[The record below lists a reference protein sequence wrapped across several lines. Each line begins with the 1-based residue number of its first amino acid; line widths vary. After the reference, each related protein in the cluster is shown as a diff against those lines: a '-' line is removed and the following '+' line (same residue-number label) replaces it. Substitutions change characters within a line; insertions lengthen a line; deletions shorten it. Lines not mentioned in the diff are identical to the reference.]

1 MMDRILNNKW
11 SIRIIA
17 LLLAAILFTSVNA
30 SNNSATSLSTTASS
44 DTEVIENVPVKVY
57 YDKTNLY
64 ISGVPETVTVTI
76 SGPRSIVQSAKAQQ
90 DFTVYADL
98 RNASIGTQEVKLQVK
113 DISDRLKV
121 KVDPVSVNVNVQE
134 KVTKKFSVDV
144 ELSKSVIADGYQAG
158 TPVVDPKK
166 VSITGAKDTIEQI
179 AYVKATLESDGKHK
193 SEFTDKATVSVF
205 DSNLNKLDVEVS
217 PQEVE
222 VTVPVEK
229 VGKSVPIKINQEGTP
244 ESDIEIS
251 SITPDKSEVV
261 VVGDD
266 TVLDKI
272 KEIEIPMD
280 VTKIKADT
288 VKEVT
293 VPVPTGAKSVQP
305 TTIEVKIKTIK
316 KSEASGD
323 TNSTEN
329 NKEPESNDTTTNDS
343 EDTDTK
349 ESKVSKS
356 FSDMQVYMSGLKN
369 TLDAQ
374 MVTPANGKV
383 TVTITG
389 EKKTVDS
396 IVAKDLSVIANLSKG
411 NAGDFSTPLEVNG
424 LPDNVAYEVNPVSAD
439 FIIKEKEAQN
449 TVPSKNT

>member
-30 SNNSATSLSTTASS
+30 NNNNATTFSTTSSS

-64 ISGVPETVTVTI
+64 ISGVPETVTVTL

-98 RNASIGTQEVKLQVK
+98 KNASIGTQEVKLKVK
-113 DISDRLKV
+113 DASDRLKV
-121 KVDPVSVNVNVQE
+121 KINPATVNVNVQE

-144 ELSKSVIADGYQAG
+144 ELSKSVVADGYQAG
-158 TPVVDPKK
+158 TPIIDPKK

-179 AYVKATLESDGKHK
+179 AYVKATLENDGKHK

-205 DSNLNKLDVEVS
+205 DSNLNKLDVDVS

-229 VGKSVPIKINQEGTP
+229 VGKSVPIKLKQEGTP

-251 SITPDKSEVV
+251 SMTPDKVEVV

-272 KEIEIPMD
+272 KEIEIPID

-305 TTIEVKIKTIK
+305 TTIEVKIKTVK
-316 KSEASGD
+316 KSEA
-323 TNSTEN
+323 TN
-329 NKEPESNDTTTNDS
+329 KTTTSKEENTTNPDENTTDDS
-343 EDTDTK
+343 EEKDTK
-349 ESKVSKS
+349 ISKS
-356 FSDMQVYMSGLKN
+356 FPNMQVYMSGLKN
-369 TLDAQ
+369 TFDSQ

-383 TVTITG
+383 SVTITG
-389 EKKTVDS
+389 EKKIVDD
-396 IVAKDLSVIANLSKG
+396 IAVKDLSVIANLSKSK
-411 NAGDFSTPLEVNG
+411 AGDYSVPLELTG
-424 LPDNVAYEVNPVSAD
+424 LPDNVAYVINPTKAD
-439 FIIKEKEAQN
+439 FIITEKEAQN

>member
-1 MMDRILNNKW
+1 MDRILNNKW

-30 SNNSATSLSTTASS
+30 NNNNATTFSTTSSS

-64 ISGVPETVTVTI
+64 ISGVPETVTVTL

-98 RNASIGTQEVKLQVK
+98 KNASIGTQEVKLKVK
-113 DISDRLKV
+113 DASDRLKV
-121 KVDPVSVNVNVQE
+121 KINPATVNVNVQE

-144 ELSKSVIADGYQAG
+144 ELSKSVVADGYQAG
-158 TPVVDPKK
+158 TPIIDPKK

-179 AYVKATLESDGKHK
+179 AYVKATLENDGKHK

-205 DSNLNKLDVEVS
+205 DSNLNKLDVDVS

-229 VGKSVPIKINQEGTP
+229 VGKSVPIKLKQEGTP

-251 SITPDKSEVV
+251 SMTPDKVEVV

-272 KEIEIPMD
+272 KEIEIPID

-305 TTIEVKIKTIK
+305 TTIEVKIKTVK
-316 KSEASGD
+316 KSEA
-323 TNSTEN
+323 TN
-329 NKEPESNDTTTNDS
+329 KTTTSKEENTTSPDENTTDDS
-343 EDTDTK
+343 EEKDTK
-349 ESKVSKS
+349 ISKS
-356 FSDMQVYMSGLKN
+356 FPNMQVYMSGLKN
-369 TLDAQ
+369 TFDSQ

-383 TVTITG
+383 SVTITG
-389 EKKTVDS
+389 EKKIVDD
-396 IVAKDLSVIANLSKG
+396 IAVKDLSVIANLSKSK
-411 NAGDFSTPLEVNG
+411 AGDYSVPLELTG
-424 LPDNVAYEVNPVSAD
+424 LPDNVAYVINPTKAD
-439 FIIKEKEAQN
+439 FIITEKEAQN

>member
-17 LLLAAILFTSVNA
+17 LLLAAILFTSVHA
-30 SNNSATSLSTTASS
+30 SNKDTTSFSTTSSS
-44 DTEVIENVPVKVY
+44 DSEVIENVPVKVY

-98 RNASIGTQEVKLQVK
+98 KNASIGTQEVKLQVK
-113 DISDRLKV
+113 DLSDRLKV
-121 KVDPVSVNVNVQE
+121 KIDPPSVSVNVQE

-144 ELSKSVIADGYQAG
+144 ELNKSVIADGYQAG
-158 TPVVDPKK
+158 TPIIDPKK

-179 AYVKATLESDGKHK
+179 AYVKATLEDDGNHK

-205 DSNLNKLDVEVS
+205 DSNLNKLDVDVS

-229 VGKSVPIKINQEGTP
+229 VGKSVPIKIKQEGTP

-251 SITPDKSEVV
+251 SMTPDKSEVV

-266 TVLDKI
+266 AVLDKI
-272 KEIEIPMD
+272 KEIEIPID
-280 VTKIKADT
+280 VSKIKADT

-293 VPVPTGAKSVQP
+293 VPVPNGAKSVQP

-316 KSEASGD
+316 KSEANTETNTSDNNKNDDTDSNDSTKDDSGD
-323 TNSTEN
+323 
-329 NKEPESNDTTTNDS
+329 NDT
-343 EDTDTK
+343 K
-349 ESKVSKS
+349 ISKS
-356 FSDMQVYMSGLKN
+356 FSNIQVYMSGLKS

-374 MVTPANGKV
+374 MITPANGKV
-383 TVTITG
+383 SVTITG
-389 EKKTVDS
+389 EKKTIEGIS
-396 IVAKDLSVIANLSKG
+396 AKDLSVIANLSKG
-411 NAGDFSTPLEVNG
+411 KAGDYSIPLELNG
-424 LPDNVAYEVNPVSAD
+424 LPDNVAYVINPTNAD
-439 FIIKEKEAQN
+439 FILTEKEAQN
-449 TVPSKNT
+449 SVPSKNT

>member
-30 SNNSATSLSTTASS
+30 NNNNATTFSTTSSS

-64 ISGVPETVTVTI
+64 ISGVPETVTVTL

-98 RNASIGTQEVKLQVK
+98 KNASIGTQEVKLKVK
-113 DISDRLKV
+113 DASDRLKV
-121 KVDPVSVNVNVQE
+121 KINPATVNVNVQE

-144 ELSKSVIADGYQAG
+144 ELSKSVVADGYQAG
-158 TPVVDPKK
+158 TPIIDPKK

-179 AYVKATLESDGKHK
+179 AYVKATLENDGKHK

-205 DSNLNKLDVEVS
+205 DSNLNKLDVDVS

-229 VGKSVPIKINQEGTP
+229 VGKSVPIKIKQEGTP

-251 SITPDKSEVV
+251 SMTPDKVEVV

-272 KEIEIPMD
+272 KEIEIPID

-305 TTIEVKIKTIK
+305 TTIEVKIKTVK
-316 KSEASGD
+316 KSEA
-323 TNSTEN
+323 TN
-329 NKEPESNDTTTNDS
+329 KTTTSKEENTTNPDENTTDDS
-343 EDTDTK
+343 EEKDTK
-349 ESKVSKS
+349 ISKS
-356 FSDMQVYMSGLKN
+356 FPNMQVYMSGLKN
-369 TLDAQ
+369 TFDSQ

-383 TVTITG
+383 SVTITG
-389 EKKTVDS
+389 EKKIVDD
-396 IVAKDLSVIANLSKG
+396 IAVKDLSVIANLSKSK
-411 NAGDFSTPLEVNG
+411 AGDYSVPLELTG
-424 LPDNVAYEVNPVSAD
+424 LPDNVAYVINPAKAD
-439 FIIKEKEAQN
+439 FIITEKEAQN

>member
-1 MMDRILNNKW
+1 MDRILNNKW

-30 SNNSATSLSTTASS
+30 NNNNATTFSTTSSS

-64 ISGVPETVTVTI
+64 ISGVPETVTVTL

-98 RNASIGTQEVKLQVK
+98 KNASIGTQEVKLKVK
-113 DISDRLKV
+113 DASDRLKV
-121 KVDPVSVNVNVQE
+121 KINPATVNVNVQE

-144 ELSKSVIADGYQAG
+144 ELSKSVVADGYQAG
-158 TPVVDPKK
+158 TPIIDPKK

-179 AYVKATLESDGKHK
+179 AYVKATLENDGKHK

-205 DSNLNKLDVEVS
+205 DSNLNKLDVDVS

-229 VGKSVPIKINQEGTP
+229 VGKSVPIKIKQEGTP

-251 SITPDKSEVV
+251 SMTPDKVEVV

-272 KEIEIPMD
+272 KEIEIPID

-293 VPVPTGAKSVQP
+293 MPVPTGAKSVQP
-305 TTIEVKIKTIK
+305 TTIEVKIKTVK
-316 KSEASGD
+316 KSEA
-323 TNSTEN
+323 TN
-329 NKEPESNDTTTNDS
+329 KTTTSKEENTTNPDENTTDDS
-343 EDTDTK
+343 EEKDTK
-349 ESKVSKS
+349 ISKS
-356 FSDMQVYMSGLKN
+356 FPNMQVYMSGLKN
-369 TLDAQ
+369 TFDSQ

-383 TVTITG
+383 SVTITG
-389 EKKTVDS
+389 EKKIVDD
-396 IVAKDLSVIANLSKG
+396 IAVKDLSVIANLSKSK
-411 NAGDFSTPLEVNG
+411 AGDYSVPLELTG
-424 LPDNVAYEVNPVSAD
+424 LPDNVAYVINPTKAD
-439 FIIKEKEAQN
+439 FIITEKEAQN

>member
-30 SNNSATSLSTTASS
+30 NNNNATTFSTTSSS

-64 ISGVPETVTVTI
+64 ISGVPETVTVTL

-98 RNASIGTQEVKLQVK
+98 KNASIGTQEVKLKVK
-113 DISDRLKV
+113 DASDRLKV
-121 KVDPVSVNVNVQE
+121 KINPATVNVNVQE

-144 ELSKSVIADGYQAG
+144 ELSKSVVADGYQAG
-158 TPVVDPKK
+158 TPIIDPKK

-179 AYVKATLESDGKHK
+179 AYVKATLENDGKHK

-205 DSNLNKLDVEVS
+205 DSNLNKLDVDVS

-229 VGKSVPIKINQEGTP
+229 VGKSVPIKIKQEGTP

-251 SITPDKSEVV
+251 SMTPDKVEVV

-272 KEIEIPMD
+272 KEIEIPID

-305 TTIEVKIKTIK
+305 TTIEVKIKTVK
-316 KSEASGD
+316 KSEA
-323 TNSTEN
+323 TNE
-329 NKEPESNDTTTNDS
+329 TTTSKEENTTNPDENTTDDS
-343 EDTDTK
+343 EEKDTK
-349 ESKVSKS
+349 ISKS
-356 FSDMQVYMSGLKN
+356 FPNMQVYMSGLKN
-369 TLDAQ
+369 TFDSQ

-383 TVTITG
+383 SVTITG
-389 EKKTVDS
+389 EKKIVDD
-396 IVAKDLSVIANLSKG
+396 IAVKDLSVIANLSKSK
-411 NAGDFSTPLEVNG
+411 AGDYSVPLELTG
-424 LPDNVAYEVNPVSAD
+424 LPDNVAYVINPTKAD
-439 FIIKEKEAQN
+439 FIITEKEAQN

>member
-1 MMDRILNNKW
+1 MDRILNNKW

-30 SNNSATSLSTTASS
+30 NNNNATTFSTTSSS

-64 ISGVPETVTVTI
+64 ISGVPETVTVTL

-98 RNASIGTQEVKLQVK
+98 KNASIGTQEVKLKVK
-113 DISDRLKV
+113 DASDRLKV
-121 KVDPVSVNVNVQE
+121 KINPATVNVNVQE

-144 ELSKSVIADGYQAG
+144 ELSKSVVADGYQAG
-158 TPVVDPKK
+158 TPIIDPKK

-179 AYVKATLESDGKHK
+179 AYVKATLENDGKHK
-193 SEFTDKATVSVF
+193 SKFTDKATVSVF
-205 DSNLNKLDVEVS
+205 DSNLNKLDVDVS

-229 VGKSVPIKINQEGTP
+229 VGKSVPIKIKQEGTP

-251 SITPDKSEVV
+251 SMTPDKVEVV

-266 TVLDKI
+266 TLLDKI
-272 KEIEIPMD
+272 KEIEIPID

-305 TTIEVKIKTIK
+305 TTIEVKIKTVK
-316 KSEASGD
+316 KSEA
-323 TNSTEN
+323 TN
-329 NKEPESNDTTTNDS
+329 KTTTSKEENTTNPDENTTDDS
-343 EDTDTK
+343 EEKDTK
-349 ESKVSKS
+349 ISKS
-356 FSDMQVYMSGLKN
+356 FPNMQVYMSGLKN
-369 TLDAQ
+369 TFDSQ

-383 TVTITG
+383 SVTITG
-389 EKKTVDS
+389 EKKIVDD
-396 IVAKDLSVIANLSKG
+396 IAVKDLSVIANLSKSK
-411 NAGDFSTPLEVNG
+411 AGDYSVPLELTG
-424 LPDNVAYEVNPVSAD
+424 LPDNVAYVINPTKAD
-439 FIIKEKEAQN
+439 FIITEKEAQN

>member
-30 SNNSATSLSTTASS
+30 SNKDTTSFSTSASS

-98 RNASIGTQEVKLQVK
+98 KNASIGTQEVKLQVK
-113 DISDRLKV
+113 DVSDRLKV
-121 KVDPVSVNVNVQE
+121 KVDPASVNVNVQE
-134 KVTKKFSVDV
+134 KVTKKFSADV

-158 TPVVDPKK
+158 TPVIDPKK

-179 AYVKATLESDGKHK
+179 AYVKATLEDDGKHK

-229 VGKSVPIKINQEGTP
+229 VGKSVPVKIKQEGTP

-251 SITPDKSEVV
+251 SMTPDKSEVV

-266 TVLDKI
+266 AVLDKI
-272 KEIEIPMD
+272 KEIEIPID

-293 VPVPTGAKSVQP
+293 VPVPNGAKSVQP
-305 TTIEVKIKTIK
+305 TTIEVKIKTVK
-316 KSEASGD
+316 KSEANSESSTSEDKNDSDSNKTATDDRGDSD
-323 TNSTEN
+323 TN
-329 NKEPESNDTTTNDS
+329 
-343 EDTDTK
+343 
-349 ESKVSKS
+349 SKVSKS
-356 FSDMQVYMSGLKN
+356 FSNMQVYMSGLKN

-374 MVTPANGKV
+374 MITPANGKV
-383 TVTITG
+383 SVTITG
-389 EKKTVDS
+389 EKKVVDNVTV
-396 IVAKDLSVIANLSKG
+396 KDLSVIANLSKG
-411 NAGDFSTPLEVNG
+411 KTGDFSVPLELNG
-424 LPDNVAYEVNPVSAD
+424 LPDNVAYVINPISAD
-439 FIIKEKEAQN
+439 FIITEKEAQN

>member
-30 SNNSATSLSTTASS
+30 SNKDTTSFSTTASS

-98 RNASIGTQEVKLQVK
+98 KNASIGTQEVKLQVK

-158 TPVVDPKK
+158 TPVIDPKK
-166 VSITGAKDTIEQI
+166 VSITGAKDTIKQI
-179 AYVKATLESDGKHK
+179 AYVKATLEDDGKHK

-217 PQEVE
+217 PQEIE

-229 VGKSVPIKINQEGTP
+229 VGKSVPVKIKQEGTP

-251 SITPDKSEVV
+251 SMTPDKSEVV

-266 TVLDKI
+266 AVLDKI
-272 KEIEIPMD
+272 KEIEIPID

-293 VPVPTGAKSVQP
+293 VPVPNGAKSVQP

-316 KSEASGD
+316 KSEANSESNTSEDKKDTDSNKTATDDSGD
-323 TNSTEN
+323 S
-329 NKEPESNDTTTNDS
+329 
-343 EDTDTK
+343 DTD
-349 ESKVSKS
+349 SKVSKS
-356 FSDMQVYMSGLKN
+356 FSNMQVYMSGLKN

-374 MVTPANGKV
+374 MITPANGKV
-383 TVTITG
+383 SVTITG
-389 EKKTVDS
+389 EKKTVDR
-396 IVAKDLSVIANLSKG
+396 IAVKDLSVIANLSKG
-411 NAGDFSTPLEVNG
+411 KAGELRVPLELNG
-424 LPDNVAYEVNPVSAD
+424 LPDNVAYVINPTSAD
-439 FIIKEKEAQN
+439 FIITEKEAQN

>member
-1 MMDRILNNKW
+1 MDRILNNKW

-17 LLLAAILFTSVNA
+17 LLLAAILFTSVHA
-30 SNNSATSLSTTASS
+30 SNKDTTSFSTTSSS
-44 DTEVIENVPVKVY
+44 DSEVIENVPVKVY

-98 RNASIGTQEVKLQVK
+98 KNASIGTQEVKLQVK
-113 DISDRLKV
+113 DLSDRLKV
-121 KVDPVSVNVNVQE
+121 KIDPESVSVNVQE

-158 TPVVDPKK
+158 TPIIDPKK

-179 AYVKATLESDGKHK
+179 AYVKATLEDDGNHK

-205 DSNLNKLDVEVS
+205 DSNLNKLDVDVS

-229 VGKSVPIKINQEGTP
+229 VGKSVPIKIKQEGTP

-251 SITPDKSEVV
+251 SMTPDKSEVV

-266 TVLDKI
+266 AVLDKI
-272 KEIEIPMD
+272 KEIEIPID
-280 VTKIKADT
+280 VSKIKADT

-293 VPVPTGAKSVQP
+293 VPVPNGAKSVQP

-316 KSEASGD
+316 KSEANTETNTSDNNKNDDTDSDDSTKDDSGD
-323 TNSTEN
+323 
-329 NKEPESNDTTTNDS
+329 NDT
-343 EDTDTK
+343 K
-349 ESKVSKS
+349 ISKS
-356 FSDMQVYMSGLKN
+356 FSNIQVYMSGLKS

-374 MVTPANGKV
+374 MITPANGKV
-383 TVTITG
+383 SVTITG
-389 EKKTVDS
+389 EKKTIDGIS
-396 IVAKDLSVIANLSKG
+396 AKDLSVIANLSKG
-411 NAGDFSTPLEVNG
+411 KAGDYSIPLELNG
-424 LPDNVAYEVNPVSAD
+424 LPDNVAYVINPTNAD
-439 FIIKEKEAQN
+439 FILTEKEAQN
-449 TVPSKNT
+449 SVPSKNT

>member
-30 SNNSATSLSTTASS
+30 NNNNATTFSTTSSS

-64 ISGVPETVTVTI
+64 ISGVPETVTVTL

-98 RNASIGTQEVKLQVK
+98 KNASIGTQEVKLKVK
-113 DISDRLKV
+113 DASDRLKV
-121 KVDPVSVNVNVQE
+121 KINPATVNVNVQE

-144 ELSKSVIADGYQAG
+144 ELSKSVVADGYQAG
-158 TPVVDPKK
+158 TPIIDPKK

-179 AYVKATLESDGKHK
+179 AYVKATLENDGKHK

-205 DSNLNKLDVEVS
+205 DSNLNKLDVDVS

-229 VGKSVPIKINQEGTP
+229 VGKSVPIKIKQEGTP

-251 SITPDKSEVV
+251 SMTPDKVEVV

-272 KEIEIPMD
+272 KEIELPID

-305 TTIEVKIKTIK
+305 TTIEVKIKTVK
-316 KSEASGD
+316 KLEA
-323 TNSTEN
+323 TN
-329 NKEPESNDTTTNDS
+329 KTTTSKEENTTNPDENTTDDS
-343 EDTDTK
+343 EEKDTK
-349 ESKVSKS
+349 ISKS
-356 FSDMQVYMSGLKN
+356 FPNMQVYMSGLKN
-369 TLDAQ
+369 TFDSQ

-383 TVTITG
+383 SVTITG
-389 EKKTVDS
+389 EKKIVDD
-396 IVAKDLSVIANLSKG
+396 IAVKDLSVIANLSKSK
-411 NAGDFSTPLEVNG
+411 AGDYSVPLELTG
-424 LPDNVAYEVNPVSAD
+424 LPDNVAYVINPTKAD
-439 FIIKEKEAQN
+439 FIITEKEAQN

>member
-17 LLLAAILFTSVNA
+17 LLLAAILFTSVHA
-30 SNNSATSLSTTASS
+30 SNKDTTSFSTTSSS
-44 DTEVIENVPVKVY
+44 DSEVIENVPVKVY

-98 RNASIGTQEVKLQVK
+98 KNASIGTQEVKLQVK
-113 DISDRLKV
+113 DLSDRLKV
-121 KVDPVSVNVNVQE
+121 KIDPASVSVNVQE

-158 TPVVDPKK
+158 TPIIDPKK

-179 AYVKATLESDGKHK
+179 AYVKATLEDDGNHK
-193 SEFTDKATVSVF
+193 SEFTDKATISVF
-205 DSNLNKLDVEVS
+205 DSNLNKLDVDVS

-229 VGKSVPIKINQEGTP
+229 VGKSVPIKIKQEGTP

-251 SITPDKSEVV
+251 SMTPDKSEVV

-266 TVLDKI
+266 AVLDKI
-272 KEIEIPMD
+272 KEIEIPID
-280 VTKIKADT
+280 VSKIKADT

-293 VPVPTGAKSVQP
+293 VPVPNGAKSVQP

-316 KSEASGD
+316 KSEANTETNTSDNNKNDDTDSNDSTKDDSGD
-323 TNSTEN
+323 
-329 NKEPESNDTTTNDS
+329 NDT
-343 EDTDTK
+343 K
-349 ESKVSKS
+349 ISKS
-356 FSDMQVYMSGLKN
+356 FSNIQVYMSGLKS

-374 MVTPANGKV
+374 MITPANGKV
-383 TVTITG
+383 SVTITG
-389 EKKTVDS
+389 DKKTIDGIS
-396 IVAKDLSVIANLSKG
+396 AKDLSVIANLSKG
-411 NAGDFSTPLEVNG
+411 KAGDYSIPLELNG
-424 LPDNVAYEVNPVSAD
+424 LPDNVAYVINPTNAD
-439 FIIKEKEAQN
+439 FILTEKEAQN
-449 TVPSKNT
+449 SVPSKNT

>member
-1 MMDRILNNKW
+1 MDRILNNKW

-17 LLLAAILFTSVNA
+17 LLLAAILFTSVHA
-30 SNNSATSLSTTASS
+30 SNKDTTSFSTTSSS
-44 DTEVIENVPVKVY
+44 DSEVIENVPVKVY

-98 RNASIGTQEVKLQVK
+98 KNASIGTQEVKLQVK
-113 DISDRLKV
+113 DLSDRLKA
-121 KVDPVSVNVNVQE
+121 KIDPASVSVNVQE

-158 TPVVDPKK
+158 TPIIDPKK

-179 AYVKATLESDGKHK
+179 AYVKATLEDDGNHK

-205 DSNLNKLDVEVS
+205 DSNLNKLDVDVS

-229 VGKSVPIKINQEGTP
+229 VGKSVPVKIKQEGTP

-251 SITPDKSEVV
+251 SMTPDKSEVV

-266 TVLDKI
+266 AVLDKI
-272 KEIEIPMD
+272 KEIEIPID
-280 VTKIKADT
+280 VSKIKADT

-293 VPVPTGAKSVQP
+293 VPVPNGAKSVQP

-316 KSEASGD
+316 KSEANTETNTSDNNKNDDTDSNDSTKDDSGD
-323 TNSTEN
+323 
-329 NKEPESNDTTTNDS
+329 NDT
-343 EDTDTK
+343 K
-349 ESKVSKS
+349 ISKS
-356 FSDMQVYMSGLKN
+356 FSNIQVYMSGLKS

-374 MVTPANGKV
+374 MITPANGKV
-383 TVTITG
+383 SVTITG
-389 EKKTVDS
+389 EKKTIDGIS
-396 IVAKDLSVIANLSKG
+396 AKDLSVIANLSKG
-411 NAGDFSTPLEVNG
+411 KAGDYSIPLELNG
-424 LPDNVAYEVNPVSAD
+424 LPDNVAYVINPTNAD
-439 FIIKEKEAQN
+439 FILTEKEAQN
-449 TVPSKNT
+449 SVPSKNT

>member
-1 MMDRILNNKW
+1 MDRILNNKW

-30 SNNSATSLSTTASS
+30 NNNNATTFSTTSSS

-64 ISGVPETVTVTI
+64 ISGVPETVTVTL

-98 RNASIGTQEVKLQVK
+98 KNASIGTQEVKLKVK
-113 DISDRLKV
+113 DASDRLKV
-121 KVDPVSVNVNVQE
+121 KINPATVNVNVQE

-144 ELSKSVIADGYQAG
+144 ELSKSVVADGYQAG
-158 TPVVDPKK
+158 TPIIDPKK

-179 AYVKATLESDGKHK
+179 AYVKATLENDGKHK

-205 DSNLNKLDVEVS
+205 DSNLNKLDVDVS

-229 VGKSVPIKINQEGTP
+229 VGKSVPIKIKQEGTP

-251 SITPDKSEVV
+251 SMTPDKVEVV

-272 KEIEIPMD
+272 KEIEIPID

-305 TTIEVKIKTIK
+305 TTIEVKIKTVK
-316 KSEASGD
+316 KSEA
-323 TNSTEN
+323 TN
-329 NKEPESNDTTTNDS
+329 KTTTSKEENTTNPDENTTDDS
-343 EDTDTK
+343 EEKDTK
-349 ESKVSKS
+349 ISKS
-356 FSDMQVYMSGLKN
+356 FPNMQVYMSGLKN
-369 TLDAQ
+369 TFDSQ

-383 TVTITG
+383 SVTITG
-389 EKKTVDS
+389 EKKIVDD
-396 IVAKDLSVIANLSKG
+396 IAVKDLSVIANLSKSK
-411 NAGDFSTPLEVNG
+411 AGDYSVPLELTG
-424 LPDNVAYEVNPVSAD
+424 LPDNVAYVINPTKAD
-439 FIIKEKEAQN
+439 FIITEKEAQN
-449 TVPSKNT
+449 TIPSKNT

>member
-1 MMDRILNNKW
+1 MDRILNNKW

-17 LLLAAILFTSVNA
+17 LLLAAILFTSVHA
-30 SNNSATSLSTTASS
+30 SNKDTTSFSTTSSS
-44 DTEVIENVPVKVY
+44 DSEVIENVPVKVY

-98 RNASIGTQEVKLQVK
+98 KNASIGTQEVKLQVK
-113 DISDRLKV
+113 DLSDRLKV
-121 KVDPVSVNVNVQE
+121 KIDPASVSVNVQE

-158 TPVVDPKK
+158 TPIIDPKK

-179 AYVKATLESDGKHK
+179 AYVKATLEDDGNHK

-205 DSNLNKLDVEVS
+205 DSNLNKLDVDVS

-229 VGKSVPIKINQEGTP
+229 VGKSVPVKIKQEGTP

-251 SITPDKSEVV
+251 SMTPDKSEVV

-266 TVLDKI
+266 AVLDKI
-272 KEIEIPMD
+272 KEIEIPID
-280 VTKIKADT
+280 VSKIKADT

-293 VPVPTGAKSVQP
+293 VPVPNGAKSVQP

-316 KSEASGD
+316 KSEANTETNTSDNNKNDDTDSNDSTKDDSGD
-323 TNSTEN
+323 
-329 NKEPESNDTTTNDS
+329 NDT
-343 EDTDTK
+343 K
-349 ESKVSKS
+349 ISKS
-356 FSDMQVYMSGLKN
+356 FSNIQVYMSGLKS

-374 MVTPANGKV
+374 MITPANGKV
-383 TVTITG
+383 SVTITG
-389 EKKTVDS
+389 EKKTIDGIS
-396 IVAKDLSVIANLSKG
+396 AKDLSVIANLSKG
-411 NAGDFSTPLEVNG
+411 KAGDYSIPLELNG
-424 LPDNVAYEVNPVSAD
+424 LPDNVAYVINPTNAD
-439 FIIKEKEAQN
+439 FILTEKEAQN
-449 TVPSKNT
+449 SVPSKNT

>member
-1 MMDRILNNKW
+1 MDRILNNKW

-30 SNNSATSLSTTASS
+30 NNNNATTFSTTSSS

-64 ISGVPETVTVTI
+64 ISGVPETVTVTL

-98 RNASIGTQEVKLQVK
+98 KNASIGTQEVKLKVK
-113 DISDRLKV
+113 DASDRLKV
-121 KVDPVSVNVNVQE
+121 KINPATVNVNVQE

-144 ELSKSVIADGYQAG
+144 ELSKSVVADGYQAG
-158 TPVVDPKK
+158 TPIIDPKK
-166 VSITGAKDTIEQI
+166 ISITGAKDTIEQI
-179 AYVKATLESDGKHK
+179 AYVKATLENDGKHK

-205 DSNLNKLDVEVS
+205 DSNLNKLDVDVS

-222 VTVPVEK
+222 VTVPVKK
-229 VGKSVPIKINQEGTP
+229 VGKSVPIKIKQEGTP

-251 SITPDKSEVV
+251 SMTPDKVEVV

-272 KEIEIPMD
+272 KEIEIPID

-305 TTIEVKIKTIK
+305 TTIEVKIKTVK
-316 KSEASGD
+316 KSEA
-323 TNSTEN
+323 TN
-329 NKEPESNDTTTNDS
+329 KTTTSKEENTTNPDENTTDDS
-343 EDTDTK
+343 EEKDTK
-349 ESKVSKS
+349 ISKS
-356 FSDMQVYMSGLKN
+356 FPNMQVYVSGLKN
-369 TLDAQ
+369 TFDSQ

-383 TVTITG
+383 SVTITG
-389 EKKTVDS
+389 EKKIVDD
-396 IVAKDLSVIANLSKG
+396 IAVKDLSVIANLSKSK
-411 NAGDFSTPLEVNG
+411 AGDYSVPLELTG
-424 LPDNVAYEVNPVSAD
+424 LPDNVAYVINPTKAD
-439 FIIKEKEAQN
+439 FIITEKEAQN

>member
-1 MMDRILNNKW
+1 MDRILNNKW

-30 SNNSATSLSTTASS
+30 NNNNATTFSTTSSS

-64 ISGVPETVTVTI
+64 ISGVPETVTVTL

-98 RNASIGTQEVKLQVK
+98 KNASIGTQEVKLKVK
-113 DISDRLKV
+113 DASDRLKV
-121 KVDPVSVNVNVQE
+121 KINPATVNVNVQE

-144 ELSKSVIADGYQAG
+144 ELSKSVVADGYQAG
-158 TPVVDPKK
+158 TPIIDPKK
-166 VSITGAKDTIEQI
+166 VTITGAKDTIEQI
-179 AYVKATLESDGKHK
+179 AYVKATLENDGKHK

-205 DSNLNKLDVEVS
+205 DSNLNKLDVDVS

-229 VGKSVPIKINQEGTP
+229 VGKSVPIKIKQEGTP

-251 SITPDKSEVV
+251 SMTPDKVEVV

-272 KEIEIPMD
+272 KEIEIPID

-305 TTIEVKIKTIK
+305 TTIEVKIKTVK
-316 KSEASGD
+316 KSEA
-323 TNSTEN
+323 TN
-329 NKEPESNDTTTNDS
+329 KTTTSKEENTTNPDENTTDDS
-343 EDTDTK
+343 EEKDTK
-349 ESKVSKS
+349 ISKS
-356 FSDMQVYMSGLKN
+356 FPNMQVYMSGLKN
-369 TLDAQ
+369 TFDSQ

-383 TVTITG
+383 SVTITG
-389 EKKTVDS
+389 EKKIVDD
-396 IVAKDLSVIANLSKG
+396 IAVKDLSVIANLSKSK
-411 NAGDFSTPLEVNG
+411 AGDYSVPLELTG
-424 LPDNVAYEVNPVSAD
+424 LPDNVAYVINPTKAD
-439 FIIKEKEAQN
+439 FIITEKEAQN

>member
-30 SNNSATSLSTTASS
+30 NNNNATTFSTTSSS

-64 ISGVPETVTVTI
+64 ISGVPETVTVTL

-98 RNASIGTQEVKLQVK
+98 KNASIGTQEVKLKVK
-113 DISDRLKV
+113 DVSDRLKV
-121 KVDPVSVNVNVQE
+121 KINPATVNVNVQE

-144 ELSKSVIADGYQAG
+144 ELSKSVVADGYQAG
-158 TPVVDPKK
+158 TPIIDPKK

-179 AYVKATLESDGKHK
+179 AYVKATLENDGKHK

-205 DSNLNKLDVEVS
+205 DSNLNKLDVDVS

-229 VGKSVPIKINQEGTP
+229 VGKSVPIKIKQEGTP

-251 SITPDKSEVV
+251 SMTPDKVEVV

-272 KEIEIPMD
+272 KEIEIPID

-305 TTIEVKIKTIK
+305 TTIEVKIKTVK
-316 KSEASGD
+316 KSEA
-323 TNSTEN
+323 TN
-329 NKEPESNDTTTNDS
+329 KTTTSKEENTTNPDENTTDDS
-343 EDTDTK
+343 EEKDTK
-349 ESKVSKS
+349 ISKS
-356 FSDMQVYMSGLKN
+356 FPNMQVYMSGLKN
-369 TLDAQ
+369 TFDSQ

-383 TVTITG
+383 SVTITG
-389 EKKTVDS
+389 EKKIVDD
-396 IVAKDLSVIANLSKG
+396 IAVKDLSVIANLSKSK
-411 NAGDFSTPLEVNG
+411 AGDYSVPLELTG
-424 LPDNVAYEVNPVSAD
+424 LPDNVAYVINPTKAD
-439 FIIKEKEAQN
+439 FIITEKEAQN

>member
-17 LLLAAILFTSVNA
+17 LLLAAILFTSVHA
-30 SNNSATSLSTTASS
+30 SNKDTTSFSTTSSS
-44 DTEVIENVPVKVY
+44 DSEVIENVPVKVY

-98 RNASIGTQEVKLQVK
+98 KNASIGTQEVKLQVK
-113 DISDRLKV
+113 DLSDRLKV
-121 KVDPVSVNVNVQE
+121 KIDPASVSVNVQE

-158 TPVVDPKK
+158 TPIIDPKK

-179 AYVKATLESDGKHK
+179 AYVKATLEDDGNHK

-205 DSNLNKLDVEVS
+205 DSNLNKLDVDVS

-229 VGKSVPIKINQEGTP
+229 VGKSVPVKIKQEGTP

-251 SITPDKSEVV
+251 SMTPDKSEVV

-266 TVLDKI
+266 AVLDKI
-272 KEIEIPMD
+272 KEIEIPID
-280 VTKIKADT
+280 VSKIKADT

-293 VPVPTGAKSVQP
+293 VPVPNGAKSVQP

-316 KSEASGD
+316 KSEANTETNTSDNNKNDDTDSNDSTKDDSGD
-323 TNSTEN
+323 
-329 NKEPESNDTTTNDS
+329 NDT
-343 EDTDTK
+343 K
-349 ESKVSKS
+349 ISKS
-356 FSDMQVYMSGLKN
+356 FSNIQVYMSGLKS

-374 MVTPANGKV
+374 MITPANGKV
-383 TVTITG
+383 SVTITG
-389 EKKTVDS
+389 EKKTIDGIS
-396 IVAKDLSVIANLSKG
+396 AKDLSVIANLSKG
-411 NAGDFSTPLEVNG
+411 KAGDYSIPLELNG
-424 LPDNVAYEVNPVSAD
+424 LPDNVAYVINPTNAD
-439 FIIKEKEAQN
+439 FILTEKEAQN
-449 TVPSKNT
+449 SVPSKNT

>member
-30 SNNSATSLSTTASS
+30 SNKDTTSFSTTASS

-98 RNASIGTQEVKLQVK
+98 KNASIGTQEVKLQVK

-121 KVDPVSVNVNVQE
+121 KVDPASVNVNVQE

-158 TPVVDPKK
+158 TPVIDPKK
-166 VSITGAKDTIEQI
+166 VSITGAKDTIKQI
-179 AYVKATLESDGKHK
+179 AYVKATLEDDGKHK

-217 PQEVE
+217 PQEIE

-229 VGKSVPIKINQEGTP
+229 VGKSVPVKIKQEGTP

-251 SITPDKSEVV
+251 SMTPDKSEVV

-266 TVLDKI
+266 AVLDKI
-272 KEIEIPMD
+272 KEIEIPID

-293 VPVPTGAKSVQP
+293 VPVPNGAKSVQP

-316 KSEASGD
+316 KSEANSESNTSEDKKDTDSNKTATDDSGD
-323 TNSTEN
+323 S
-329 NKEPESNDTTTNDS
+329 
-343 EDTDTK
+343 DTD
-349 ESKVSKS
+349 SKVSKS
-356 FSDMQVYMSGLKN
+356 FSNMQVYMSGLKN

-374 MVTPANGKV
+374 MITPANGKV
-383 TVTITG
+383 SVTITG
-389 EKKTVDS
+389 EKKTVDR
-396 IVAKDLSVIANLSKG
+396 IAVKDLSVIANLSKG
-411 NAGDFSTPLEVNG
+411 KAGELRVPLELNG
-424 LPDNVAYEVNPVSAD
+424 LPDNVAYVINPTSAD
-439 FIIKEKEAQN
+439 FIITEKEAQN

>member
-17 LLLAAILFTSVNA
+17 LLLAAILFTSVHA
-30 SNNSATSLSTTASS
+30 SNKDTTSFSTTSSS
-44 DTEVIENVPVKVY
+44 DSEVIENVPVKVY

-98 RNASIGTQEVKLQVK
+98 KNASIGTQEVKLQVK
-113 DISDRLKV
+113 DLSDRLKV
-121 KVDPVSVNVNVQE
+121 KIDPASVSVNVQE

-158 TPVVDPKK
+158 TPIIDPKK

-179 AYVKATLESDGKHK
+179 AYVKATLEDDGNHK

-205 DSNLNKLDVEVS
+205 DSNLNKLDVDVS

-229 VGKSVPIKINQEGTP
+229 VGKSVPVKIKQEGTP

-251 SITPDKSEVV
+251 SMTPDKSEVV

-266 TVLDKI
+266 AVLDKI
-272 KEIEIPMD
+272 KEIEIPID
-280 VTKIKADT
+280 VSKIKADT

-293 VPVPTGAKSVQP
+293 VPVPNGAKSVQP

-316 KSEASGD
+316 KSEANTETNTSDNKNDD
-323 TNSTEN
+323 TNSNDST
-329 NKEPESNDTTTNDS
+329 KDDSGDNDT
-343 EDTDTK
+343 K
-349 ESKVSKS
+349 ISKS
-356 FSDMQVYMSGLKN
+356 FSNIQVYMSGLKS

-374 MVTPANGKV
+374 MITPANGKV
-383 TVTITG
+383 SVTITG
-389 EKKTVDS
+389 EKKTIDGIS
-396 IVAKDLSVIANLSKG
+396 AKDLSVIANLSKG
-411 NAGDFSTPLEVNG
+411 KAGDYSIPLELNG
-424 LPDNVAYEVNPVSAD
+424 LPDNVAYVINPTNAD
-439 FIIKEKEAQN
+439 FILTEKEAQN
-449 TVPSKNT
+449 SVPSKNT

>member
-30 SNNSATSLSTTASS
+30 NNNNATTFSTTSSS

-64 ISGVPETVTVTI
+64 ISGVPETVTVTL

-98 RNASIGTQEVKLQVK
+98 KNASIGTQEVKLKVK
-113 DISDRLKV
+113 DASDRLKV
-121 KVDPVSVNVNVQE
+121 KINPATVNVNVQE

-144 ELSKSVIADGYQAG
+144 ELSKSVVADGYQAG
-158 TPVVDPKK
+158 TPIIDPKK

-179 AYVKATLESDGKHK
+179 AYVKATLENDGKHK

-205 DSNLNKLDVEVS
+205 DSNLNKLDVDVS

-229 VGKSVPIKINQEGTP
+229 VGKSVPIKIKQEGTP

-251 SITPDKSEVV
+251 SMTPDKVEVV

-272 KEIEIPMD
+272 KEIEIPID

-305 TTIEVKIKTIK
+305 TTIEVKIKTVK
-316 KSEASGD
+316 KSEA
-323 TNSTEN
+323 TN
-329 NKEPESNDTTTNDS
+329 KTTTSKEENTTNPDENTTDDS
-343 EDTDTK
+343 EEKDTK
-349 ESKVSKS
+349 ISKS
-356 FSDMQVYMSGLKN
+356 FPNMQVYLSGLKN
-369 TLDAQ
+369 TFDSQ

-383 TVTITG
+383 SVTITG
-389 EKKTVDS
+389 EKKIVDD
-396 IVAKDLSVIANLSKG
+396 IAVKDLSVIANLSKSK
-411 NAGDFSTPLEVNG
+411 AGDYSVPLELTG
-424 LPDNVAYEVNPVSAD
+424 LPDNVAYVINPTKAD
-439 FIIKEKEAQN
+439 FIITEKEAQN

>member
-1 MMDRILNNKW
+1 MDRILNNKW

-30 SNNSATSLSTTASS
+30 SNKDTTSFSTSASS

-98 RNASIGTQEVKLQVK
+98 KNASIGTQEVKLQVK
-113 DISDRLKV
+113 DVSDRLKV
-121 KVDPVSVNVNVQE
+121 KVDPASVNVNVQE

-158 TPVVDPKK
+158 TPVIDPKK

-179 AYVKATLESDGKHK
+179 AYVKATLEDDGKHK

-229 VGKSVPIKINQEGTP
+229 VGKSVPVKIKQEGTP

-251 SITPDKSEVV
+251 SMTPDKSEVV

-266 TVLDKI
+266 AVLDKI
-272 KEIEIPMD
+272 KEIEIPID

-293 VPVPTGAKSVQP
+293 VPVPNGAKSVQP
-305 TTIEVKIKTIK
+305 TTIEVKIKTVK
-316 KSEASGD
+316 KSEANSESSTSEDKNDSDSNKTATDDRGDSD
-323 TNSTEN
+323 TN
-329 NKEPESNDTTTNDS
+329 
-343 EDTDTK
+343 
-349 ESKVSKS
+349 SKVSKS
-356 FSDMQVYMSGLKN
+356 FSNMQVYMSGLKN

-374 MVTPANGKV
+374 MITPANGKV
-383 TVTITG
+383 SVTITG
-389 EKKTVDS
+389 EKKVVDNVTV
-396 IVAKDLSVIANLSKG
+396 KDLSVIANLSKG
-411 NAGDFSTPLEVNG
+411 KTGDFSVPLELNG
-424 LPDNVAYEVNPVSAD
+424 LPDNVAYVINPISAD
-439 FIIKEKEAQN
+439 FIITEKEAQN

>member
-1 MMDRILNNKW
+1 MDRILNNKW

-17 LLLAAILFTSVNA
+17 LVLAAILFTSVNA
-30 SNNSATSLSTTASS
+30 NNNNATSFSTTASS
-44 DTEVIENVPVKVY
+44 DSEVIENVPVKVY

-64 ISGVPETVTVTI
+64 ISGIPETVTVTL

-98 RNASIGTQEVKLQVK
+98 KNASIGTQEVKLQVK
-113 DISDRLKV
+113 DVSDRLKV
-121 KVDPVSVNVNVQE
+121 KVNPATVTVNVQE

-158 TPVVDPKK
+158 TPIIDPKK

-179 AYVKATLESDGKHK
+179 AYVKATLENDGKHK

-205 DSNLNKLDVEVS
+205 DSNLNKLDVEVN

-229 VGKSVPIKINQEGTP
+229 VGKSVPVKIKQEGTP

-251 SITPDKSEVV
+251 SMTPDKSEVV

-266 TVLDKI
+266 AVLEKI
-272 KEIEIPMD
+272 KEIEIPID
-280 VTKIKADT
+280 VSKIKADT

-305 TTIEVKIKTIK
+305 ATIEVKIKTVK
-316 KSEASGD
+316 KSEANNTTTSDNNQETD
-323 TNSTEN
+323 TSDENTDDNST
-329 NKEPESNDTTTNDS
+329 KI
-343 EDTDTK
+343 
-349 ESKVSKS
+349 SKS
-356 FSDMQVYMSGLKN
+356 FSNMQVYMSGLKN
-369 TLDAQ
+369 TFDAQ
-374 MVTPANGKV
+374 MITPANGKV
-383 TVTITG
+383 SVTITG
-389 EKKTVDS
+389 EKKTVDG
-396 IVAKDLSVIANLSKG
+396 IAAKDLSVIANLSKSKAG
-411 NAGDFSTPLEVNG
+411 NYSIPLELNG
-424 LPDNVAYEVNPVSAD
+424 LPDNVAYVINPRRAD
-439 FIIKEKEAQN
+439 FIITDKEASIQ
-449 TVPSKNT
+449 VPSKKT

>member
-30 SNNSATSLSTTASS
+30 NNNNATTFSTTSSS

-64 ISGVPETVTVTI
+64 ISGVPETVTVTL

-98 RNASIGTQEVKLQVK
+98 KNASIGTQEVKLKVK
-113 DISDRLKV
+113 DASDRLKV
-121 KVDPVSVNVNVQE
+121 KINPATVNVNVQE

-144 ELSKSVIADGYQAG
+144 ELSKSVVADGYQAG
-158 TPVVDPKK
+158 TPIIDPKK

-179 AYVKATLESDGKHK
+179 AYVKATLENDGKHK

-205 DSNLNKLDVEVS
+205 DSNLNKLDVDVS

-229 VGKSVPIKINQEGTP
+229 VGKSVPIKIKQEGTP

-251 SITPDKSEVV
+251 SMTPDKVEVV
-261 VVGDD
+261 VVGND

-272 KEIEIPMD
+272 KEIEIPID

-305 TTIEVKIKTIK
+305 TTIEVKIKTVK
-316 KSEASGD
+316 KSEA
-323 TNSTEN
+323 TN
-329 NKEPESNDTTTNDS
+329 KTTTSKEENTTNPDENTTDDS
-343 EDTDTK
+343 EEKDTK
-349 ESKVSKS
+349 ISKS
-356 FSDMQVYMSGLKN
+356 FPNMQVYMSGLKN
-369 TLDAQ
+369 TFDSQ

-383 TVTITG
+383 SVTITG
-389 EKKTVDS
+389 EKKIVDD
-396 IVAKDLSVIANLSKG
+396 IAVKDLSVIANLSKSK
-411 NAGDFSTPLEVNG
+411 AGDYSVPLELTG
-424 LPDNVAYEVNPVSAD
+424 LPDNVAYVINPTKAD
-439 FIIKEKEAQN
+439 FIITEKEAQN

>member
-17 LLLAAILFTSVNA
+17 LVLAAILFTSVNA
-30 SNNSATSLSTTASS
+30 NNNNATSFSTTASS
-44 DTEVIENVPVKVY
+44 DSEVIENVPVKVY

-64 ISGVPETVTVTI
+64 ISGIPETVTVTL

-98 RNASIGTQEVKLQVK
+98 KNASIGTQEVKLQVK
-113 DISDRLKV
+113 DVSDRLKV
-121 KVDPVSVNVNVQE
+121 KVNPATVTVNVQE

-158 TPVVDPKK
+158 TPIIDPKK

-179 AYVKATLESDGKHK
+179 AYVKATLENDGKHK

-205 DSNLNKLDVEVS
+205 DSNLNKLDVEVN

-229 VGKSVPIKINQEGTP
+229 VGKSVPVKIKQEGTP

-251 SITPDKSEVV
+251 SMTPDKSEVV

-266 TVLDKI
+266 AVLEKI
-272 KEIEIPMD
+272 KEIEIPID
-280 VTKIKADT
+280 VSKIKADT

-305 TTIEVKIKTIK
+305 TTIEVKIKTVK
-316 KSEASGD
+316 KSEANNNTTSDNNQGTD
-323 TNSTEN
+323 TSDENTDDNST
-329 NKEPESNDTTTNDS
+329 KI
-343 EDTDTK
+343 
-349 ESKVSKS
+349 SKS
-356 FSDMQVYMSGLKN
+356 FSSMQVYMSGLKN
-369 TLDAQ
+369 TFDAQ
-374 MVTPANGKV
+374 MITPANGKV
-383 TVTITG
+383 SVTITG
-389 EKKTVDS
+389 EKKTVDG
-396 IVAKDLSVIANLSKG
+396 IAAKDLSVIANLSKSKAG
-411 NAGDFSTPLEVNG
+411 NYSIPLELNG
-424 LPDNVAYEVNPVSAD
+424 LPDNVAYVINPRRAD
-439 FIIKEKEAQN
+439 FIITDKEASIQ
-449 TVPSKNT
+449 VPSKKT

>member
-30 SNNSATSLSTTASS
+30 NNNNATTFSTTSSS

-64 ISGVPETVTVTI
+64 ISGVPETVTVTL

-98 RNASIGTQEVKLQVK
+98 KNASIGTQEVKLKVK
-113 DISDRLKV
+113 DASDRLKV
-121 KVDPVSVNVNVQE
+121 KINPATVNVNVQE

-144 ELSKSVIADGYQAG
+144 ELSKSVVADGYQAG
-158 TPVVDPKK
+158 TPIIDPKK

-179 AYVKATLESDGKHK
+179 AYVKATLENDGKHK

-205 DSNLNKLDVEVS
+205 DSNLNKLDVDVS

-229 VGKSVPIKINQEGTP
+229 VGKSVPIKIKQEGTP

-251 SITPDKSEVV
+251 SMTPDKVEVV

-272 KEIEIPMD
+272 KEIEIPID

-293 VPVPTGAKSVQP
+293 VPVPSGAKSVQP
-305 TTIEVKIKTIK
+305 TTIEVKIKTVK
-316 KSEASGD
+316 KSEA
-323 TNSTEN
+323 TN
-329 NKEPESNDTTTNDS
+329 KTTTSKEENTTNPDENTTDDS
-343 EDTDTK
+343 EEKDTK
-349 ESKVSKS
+349 ISKS
-356 FSDMQVYMSGLKN
+356 FPNMQVYMSGLKN
-369 TLDAQ
+369 TFDSQ

-383 TVTITG
+383 SVTITG
-389 EKKTVDS
+389 EKKIVDD
-396 IVAKDLSVIANLSKG
+396 IAVKDLSVIANLSKSK
-411 NAGDFSTPLEVNG
+411 AGDYSVPLELTG
-424 LPDNVAYEVNPVSAD
+424 LPDNVAYVINPTKAD
-439 FIIKEKEAQN
+439 FIITEKKAQN

>member
-17 LLLAAILFTSVNA
+17 LLLAAILFTSVHA
-30 SNNSATSLSTTASS
+30 SNKDTTSFSTTSSS

-98 RNASIGTQEVKLQVK
+98 KNASIGTQEVKLQVK
-113 DISDRLKV
+113 DLSDRLKV
-121 KVDPVSVNVNVQE
+121 KIDPASVSVNVQE

-158 TPVVDPKK
+158 TPIIDPKK

-179 AYVKATLESDGKHK
+179 AYVKATLEDDGNHK

-205 DSNLNKLDVEVS
+205 DSNLNKLDVDVS

-229 VGKSVPIKINQEGTP
+229 VGKSVPVKIKQEGTP

-251 SITPDKSEVV
+251 SMTPDKSEVV

-266 TVLDKI
+266 AVLDKI
-272 KEIEIPMD
+272 KEIEIPID
-280 VTKIKADT
+280 VSKIKADT

-293 VPVPTGAKSVQP
+293 VPVPNGAKSVQP

-316 KSEASGD
+316 KSEANTETNTSDNNKNDDTDSNDSTKDDSGD
-323 TNSTEN
+323 
-329 NKEPESNDTTTNDS
+329 NDT
-343 EDTDTK
+343 K
-349 ESKVSKS
+349 ISKS
-356 FSDMQVYMSGLKN
+356 FSNIQVYMSGLKS

-374 MVTPANGKV
+374 MITPANGKV
-383 TVTITG
+383 SVTITG
-389 EKKTVDS
+389 EKKTIDGIS
-396 IVAKDLSVIANLSKG
+396 AKDLSVIANLSKG
-411 NAGDFSTPLEVNG
+411 KAGDYSIPLELNG
-424 LPDNVAYEVNPVSAD
+424 LPDNVAYVINPTNAD
-439 FIIKEKEAQN
+439 FILTEKEAQN
-449 TVPSKNT
+449 SVPSKNT

>member
-1 MMDRILNNKW
+1 MDRILNNKW

-17 LLLAAILFTSVNA
+17 LLLAAILFTSVHA
-30 SNNSATSLSTTASS
+30 SNKDTTSFSTTSSS
-44 DTEVIENVPVKVY
+44 DSEVIENVPVKVY

-98 RNASIGTQEVKLQVK
+98 KNASIGTQEVKLQVK
-113 DISDRLKV
+113 DLSDRLKV
-121 KVDPVSVNVNVQE
+121 KIDPASVSVNVQE

-158 TPVVDPKK
+158 TPIIDPKK

-179 AYVKATLESDGKHK
+179 AYVKATLEDDGNHK

-205 DSNLNKLDVEVS
+205 DSNLNKLDVDVS

-229 VGKSVPIKINQEGTP
+229 VGKSVPVKIKQEGTP

-251 SITPDKSEVV
+251 SMTPDKSEVV

-266 TVLDKI
+266 AVLDKI
-272 KEIEIPMD
+272 KEIEIPID
-280 VTKIKADT
+280 VSKIKADT

-293 VPVPTGAKSVQP
+293 VPVPNGAKSVQP

-316 KSEASGD
+316 KSEANTETNTSDNNKSDENDSNDSTKDDSGD
-323 TNSTEN
+323 
-329 NKEPESNDTTTNDS
+329 NDT
-343 EDTDTK
+343 K
-349 ESKVSKS
+349 ISKS
-356 FSDMQVYMSGLKN
+356 FSNIQVYMSGLKS

-374 MVTPANGKV
+374 MITPANGKV
-383 TVTITG
+383 SVTITG
-389 EKKTVDS
+389 EKKTIDGIS
-396 IVAKDLSVIANLSKG
+396 AKDLSVIANLSKG
-411 NAGDFSTPLEVNG
+411 KAGDYSIPLELNG
-424 LPDNVAYEVNPVSAD
+424 LPDNVAYVINPTNAD
-439 FIIKEKEAQN
+439 LILTEKEAQN
-449 TVPSKNT
+449 SVPSKNT

>member
-1 MMDRILNNKW
+1 MDRILNNKW

-30 SNNSATSLSTTASS
+30 NNNNATTFSTTSSS

-64 ISGVPETVTVTI
+64 ISGVPETVTVTL

-98 RNASIGTQEVKLQVK
+98 KNASIGTQEVKLKVK
-113 DISDRLKV
+113 DASDRLKV
-121 KVDPVSVNVNVQE
+121 KINPATVNVNVQE

-144 ELSKSVIADGYQAG
+144 ELSKSVVADGYQAG
-158 TPVVDPKK
+158 TPIIDPKK

-179 AYVKATLESDGKHK
+179 AYVKATLENDGKHK

-205 DSNLNKLDVEVS
+205 DSNLNKLDVDVS

-229 VGKSVPIKINQEGTP
+229 VGKSVPIKIKQEGTP

-251 SITPDKSEVV
+251 SMTPDKVEVV

-272 KEIEIPMD
+272 KEIEIPID

-305 TTIEVKIKTIK
+305 TTIEVKIKTVK
-316 KSEASGD
+316 KSEA
-323 TNSTEN
+323 TN
-329 NKEPESNDTTTNDS
+329 KTTTSKEENTTSPDENTTDDS
-343 EDTDTK
+343 EEKDTK
-349 ESKVSKS
+349 ISKS
-356 FSDMQVYMSGLKN
+356 FPNMQVYMSGLKN
-369 TLDAQ
+369 TFDSQ

-383 TVTITG
+383 SVTITG
-389 EKKTVDS
+389 EKKIVDD
-396 IVAKDLSVIANLSKG
+396 IAVKDLSVIANLSKSK
-411 NAGDFSTPLEVNG
+411 AGDYSVPLELTG
-424 LPDNVAYEVNPVSAD
+424 LPDNVAYVINPTKAD
-439 FIIKEKEAQN
+439 FIITEKEAQN
-449 TVPSKNT
+449 TVSSKNT

>member
-30 SNNSATSLSTTASS
+30 NNNNATTFSTTSSS

-64 ISGVPETVTVTI
+64 ISGVPETVTVTL

-98 RNASIGTQEVKLQVK
+98 KNASIGTQEVKLKVK
-113 DISDRLKV
+113 DASDRLKV
-121 KVDPVSVNVNVQE
+121 KINPATVNVNVQE

-144 ELSKSVIADGYQAG
+144 ELSKSVVADGYQAG
-158 TPVVDPKK
+158 TPIIDPKK

-179 AYVKATLESDGKHK
+179 AYVKATLENDGKHK

-205 DSNLNKLDVEVS
+205 DSNLNKLDVDVS

-229 VGKSVPIKINQEGTP
+229 VGKSVPIKIKQEGTP

-251 SITPDKSEVV
+251 SMTPDKVEVV

-272 KEIEIPMD
+272 KEIEIPID

-305 TTIEVKIKTIK
+305 TTIEVKIKTVK
-316 KSEASGD
+316 KSEA
-323 TNSTEN
+323 TN
-329 NKEPESNDTTTNDS
+329 KTTTSKEENTTNPDENTTDDS
-343 EDTDTK
+343 EEKDTK
-349 ESKVSKS
+349 ISKS
-356 FSDMQVYMSGLKN
+356 FPNMQVYMSGLKN
-369 TLDAQ
+369 TFDSQ

-383 TVTITG
+383 SVTITG
-389 EKKTVDS
+389 EKKIVDD
-396 IVAKDLSVIANLSKG
+396 IAVKDLSVIANLSKSKT
-411 NAGDFSTPLEVNG
+411 GDYSVPLELTG
-424 LPDNVAYEVNPVSAD
+424 LPDNVAYVINPTKAD
-439 FIIKEKEAQN
+439 FIITEKEAQN

>member
-30 SNNSATSLSTTASS
+30 NNNNATTFSTTSSS

-64 ISGVPETVTVTI
+64 ISGVPETVTVTL

-98 RNASIGTQEVKLQVK
+98 KNASIGTQEVKLKVK
-113 DISDRLKV
+113 DASDRLKV
-121 KVDPVSVNVNVQE
+121 KINPATVNVNVQE

-144 ELSKSVIADGYQAG
+144 ELSKSVVADGYQAG
-158 TPVVDPKK
+158 TPIIDPQK

-179 AYVKATLESDGKHK
+179 AYVKATLENDGKHK

-205 DSNLNKLDVEVS
+205 DSNLNKLDVDVS

-229 VGKSVPIKINQEGTP
+229 VGKSVPIKIKQEGTP

-251 SITPDKSEVV
+251 SMTPDKVEVV

-272 KEIEIPMD
+272 KEIEIPID

-305 TTIEVKIKTIK
+305 TTIEVKIKTVK
-316 KSEASGD
+316 KSEA
-323 TNSTEN
+323 TN
-329 NKEPESNDTTTNDS
+329 KTTTSKEENTTSPDENTTDDS
-343 EDTDTK
+343 EEKDTK
-349 ESKVSKS
+349 ISKS
-356 FSDMQVYMSGLKN
+356 FPNMQVYMSGLKN
-369 TLDAQ
+369 TFDSQ

-383 TVTITG
+383 SVTITG
-389 EKKTVDS
+389 EKKIVDD
-396 IVAKDLSVIANLSKG
+396 IAVKDLSVIANLSKSK
-411 NAGDFSTPLEVNG
+411 AGDYSVPLELTG
-424 LPDNVAYEVNPVSAD
+424 LPDNVAYVINPTKAD
-439 FIIKEKEAQN
+439 FIITEKEAQN

>member
-1 MMDRILNNKW
+1 MDRILNNKW

-17 LLLAAILFTSVNA
+17 LVLAAILFTSVNA
-30 SNNSATSLSTTASS
+30 NNNNATSFSTTASS
-44 DTEVIENVPVKVY
+44 DSEVIENVPVKVY

-64 ISGVPETVTVTI
+64 ISGIPETVTVTL

-98 RNASIGTQEVKLQVK
+98 KNASIGTQEVKLQVK
-113 DISDRLKV
+113 DVSDRLKV
-121 KVDPVSVNVNVQE
+121 KVNPATVTVNVQE

-158 TPVVDPKK
+158 TPIIDPKK

-179 AYVKATLESDGKHK
+179 AYVKATLENDGKHK

-205 DSNLNKLDVEVS
+205 DSNLNKLDVEVN

-229 VGKSVPIKINQEGTP
+229 VGKSVPVKIKQEGTP

-251 SITPDKSEVV
+251 SMTPDKSEVV

-266 TVLDKI
+266 AVLEKI
-272 KEIEIPMD
+272 KEIEIPID
-280 VTKIKADT
+280 VSKIKADT

-305 TTIEVKIKTIK
+305 TTIEVKIKTVK
-316 KSEASGD
+316 KSEANNNTTSDNNQGTD
-323 TNSTEN
+323 TSDENTDDNST
-329 NKEPESNDTTTNDS
+329 KI
-343 EDTDTK
+343 
-349 ESKVSKS
+349 SKS
-356 FSDMQVYMSGLKN
+356 FSSMQVYMSGLKN
-369 TLDAQ
+369 TFDAQ
-374 MVTPANGKV
+374 MITPANGKV
-383 TVTITG
+383 SVTITG
-389 EKKTVDS
+389 EKKTVDG
-396 IVAKDLSVIANLSKG
+396 IAAKDLSVIANLSKSKAG
-411 NAGDFSTPLEVNG
+411 NYSIPLELNG
-424 LPDNVAYEVNPVSAD
+424 LPDNVAYVINPRRAD
-439 FIIKEKEAQN
+439 FIITDKEASIQ
-449 TVPSKNT
+449 VPSKKT

>member
-17 LLLAAILFTSVNA
+17 LLLAAILFTSVHA
-30 SNNSATSLSTTASS
+30 SNKDTTSFSTTSSS
-44 DTEVIENVPVKVY
+44 DSEVIENVPVKVY

-98 RNASIGTQEVKLQVK
+98 KNASIGTQEVKLQVK
-113 DISDRLKV
+113 DLSDRLKV
-121 KVDPVSVNVNVQE
+121 KIDPASVSVNVQE

-158 TPVVDPKK
+158 TPIIDPKK

-179 AYVKATLESDGKHK
+179 AYVKATLEDDGNHK

-205 DSNLNKLDVEVS
+205 DSNLNKLDVDVS

-229 VGKSVPIKINQEGTP
+229 VGKSVPVKIKQEGTP

-251 SITPDKSEVV
+251 SMTPDKSEVV

-266 TVLDKI
+266 AVLDKI
-272 KEIEIPMD
+272 KEIEIPID
-280 VTKIKADT
+280 VSKIKADT

-293 VPVPTGAKSVQP
+293 VPVPNGAKSVQP

-316 KSEASGD
+316 KSEANTETNTSDNNKSDENDSNDSTKDDSGD
-323 TNSTEN
+323 
-329 NKEPESNDTTTNDS
+329 NDT
-343 EDTDTK
+343 K
-349 ESKVSKS
+349 ISKS
-356 FSDMQVYMSGLKN
+356 FSNIQVYMSGLKS

-374 MVTPANGKV
+374 MITPANGKV
-383 TVTITG
+383 SVTITG
-389 EKKTVDS
+389 EKKTIDGIS
-396 IVAKDLSVIANLSKG
+396 AKDLSVIANLSKG
-411 NAGDFSTPLEVNG
+411 KAGDYSIPLELNG
-424 LPDNVAYEVNPVSAD
+424 LPDNVAYVINPTNAD
-439 FIIKEKEAQN
+439 FILTEKEAQN
-449 TVPSKNT
+449 SVPSKNT